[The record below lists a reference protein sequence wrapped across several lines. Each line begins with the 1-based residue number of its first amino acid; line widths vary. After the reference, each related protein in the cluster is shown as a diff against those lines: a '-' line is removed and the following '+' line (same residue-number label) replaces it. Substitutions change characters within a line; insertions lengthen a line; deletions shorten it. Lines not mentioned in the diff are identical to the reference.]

1 MKLLTLLLA
10 TLCLLAAPSAA
21 QTVKAVSFNTT
32 NNTVVSTNR
41 IIFPLLGAAGGT
53 AAIPSFTVASGT
65 NTFGIFASTQVGIG
79 VHLGFSVDGTRRF
92 LIATNTIRAEQ
103 PITFSTTNIA
113 AETRTNLGVPLPALT
128 NTSNVTVMRA
138 LAGSTNTN
146 EPFSGVINFFD
157 FNEDANTVTISNG
170 IIINWQQ

>member
-1 MKLLTLLLA
+1 MKLTLLLA
-10 TLCLLAAPSAA
+10 TLCLLAASATA

-53 AAIPSFTVASGT
+53 AAIPSFTVSSGT
-65 NTFGIFASTQVGIG
+65 NTFGIFASTQIGIG
-79 VHLGFSVDGTRRF
+79 PYLGFSVEGTRRF
-92 LIATNTIRAEQ
+92 LIATNAIRAEQ
-103 PITFSTTNIA
+103 PLTFSTTNIA

-146 EPFSGVINFFD
+146 TPFDGAVTFTDGGDIFLM
-157 FNEDANTVTISNG
+157 TVTNG
-170 IIINWQQ
+170 IILSIEVQ